1 MIAPDAP
8 GFLPVE
14 ILDLPWHDGAPRA
27 IEPIPAAGTMEIDV
41 AGGHNLRIV
50 GGYDPNA
57 LARLIRGLS
66 A

>member
-1 MIAPDAP
+1 M
-8 GFLPVE
+8 
-14 ILDLPWHDGAPRA
+14 LDRPQYDDPARA
-27 IEPIPAAGTMEIDV
+27 SGSGPAAGTIEIEV

-50 GGYDPNA
+50 GGYDPDA